1 MPHGRALR
9 FLVVVVLLNGV
20 VCLVAPAMVVLNEKG
35 GDAPVGDVLYLLA
48 LVALLLT
55 PLQLIAVS
63 LAVWPG
69 IHDYR
74 RIRRSTNSIDVLI
87 RERRMAISFQPVFDL
102 NSGAV
107 MGAEA
112 LARFP
117 AHDDL
122 TPDEWFAAAE
132 RLGRGRDLELLAV
145 TTALQGAKSLPPGL
159 TVAVNVSPATFEDPR
174 LMSVLEQSGLHLGRV
189 VLELTEHVSIADYA
203 ILRRVREQLAERGVR
218 LAVDDAGSGYAS
230 MRHIVALAP
239 DVIKI
244 DRSLVSGI
252 DHDPARRAL
261 VSAVVF
267 FALESG
273 GLVLAEG
280 IENADE
286 LDTLVTLGVDGAQ
299 GFFLGRPSGDPAVHG
314 SWAFQRCVSHRGLE
328 RRLQRPQQPTL
339 DEGRLSGGTTRELDA
354 QASAAGLT

>member
-1 MPHGRALR
+1 MPQGRALR
-9 FLVVVVLLNGV
+9 FLIAVVLINGV
-20 VCLVAPAMVVLNEKG
+20 VCLVAPAIVVLNHHG
-35 GDAPVGDVLYLLA
+35 TDAPVGSVVYALSAVA
-48 LVALLLT
+48 LVLT
-55 PLQLIAVS
+55 PLQIM
-63 LAVWPG
+63 AVWVAIWPR
-69 IHDYR
+69 IHDHR
-74 RIRRSTNSIDVLI
+74 RTRRSTDSMDRLI
-87 RERRMAISFQPVFDL
+87 RERRLAISFQPVFDL
-102 NSGAV
+102 NTGAV

-122 TPDEWFAAAE
+122 TPDEWFSEAE
-132 RLGRGRDLELLAV
+132 RVGRGRDLELLAV
-145 TTALQGAKSLPPGL
+145 MTALQSAKTLPDSL

-174 LMSVLEQSGLHLGRV
+174 LVRVLEESGIRLDRV

-203 ILRRVREQLAERGVR
+203 TIRAVRKQLAERGVR

-252 DHDPARRAL
+252 DRDPARRAL

-280 IENADE
+280 IENAAE

-299 GFFLGRPSGDPAVHG
+299 GFFLGRPSTDSATHM
-314 SWAFQRCVSHRGLE
+314 SWAFERCVCHRGME
-328 RRLQRPQQPTL
+328 SRLRTPLLPA
-339 DEGRLSGGTTRELDA
+339 REA
-354 QASAAGLT
+354 FHPYG